1 MTHFCRIIGHCASPT
16 SYAASTYIIRQ
27 SEPPKW
33 IPASGS
39 AEECSSSL
47 SLFSFGMVTK
57 CWVWE
62 VADFV
67 TGLWIHRKRVSS
79 WLLCGSSRLPL
90 FYLKILFHALEN
102 KQESPWPWIEP
113 KCKEIHRLISFG
125 GVDILISPKPSFT
138 WSTAPM
144 TGIYAARKGI
154 RERTPVRGMED
165 L

>member
-39 AEECSSSL
+39 TEECSSSL
-47 SLFSFGMVTK
+47 SLFFGTVTT

-67 TGLWIHRKRVSS
+67 TGLWIHRQRVSS

-90 FYLKILFHALEN
+90 FYLKILFHAFEN
-102 KQESPWPWIEP
+102 KEDSPWPWVEP

-125 GVDILISPKPSFT
+125 GADILTSPK
-138 WSTAPM
+138 STAPM
-144 TGIYAARKGI
+144 TGIYSAWKGI
-154 RERTPVRGMED
+154 RERTPVRGMEG